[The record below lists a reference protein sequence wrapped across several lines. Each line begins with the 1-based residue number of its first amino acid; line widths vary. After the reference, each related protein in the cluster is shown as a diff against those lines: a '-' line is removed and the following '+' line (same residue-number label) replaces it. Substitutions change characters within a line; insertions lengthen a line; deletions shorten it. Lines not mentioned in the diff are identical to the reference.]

1 MINRIRGGRVVS
13 RFRFAV
19 CAGLAAAALSGVLAS
34 SARADDRDHGR
45 RDHRE
50 WRGEWRQGYYHRPDI
65 YYSAPP
71 VIYPPYGYYQQ
82 PGATFSFSFP
92 IR

>member
-1 MINRIRGGRVVS
+1 MTNWRRYGSSYV
-13 RFRFAV
+13 RFALYFGM
-19 CAGLAAAALSGVLAS
+19 ATATLAGPLSGLAW
-34 SARADDRDHGR
+34 ADRHDHW
-45 RDHRE
+45 DHHA
-50 WRGEWRQGYYHRPDI
+50 WRQGYYRRPDI

-71 VIYPPYGYYQQ
+71 VVAPPYGYYAQ

>member
-1 MINRIRGGRVVS
+1 MSNRSGHGSSVV
-13 RFRFAV
+13 RFALCFGMV
-19 CAGLAAAALSGVLAS
+19 IAAVAGPFSGL
-34 SARADDRDHGR
+34 ARADNHDRWRDHHGC
-45 RDHRE
+45 RE
-50 WRGEWRQGYYHRPDI
+50 GYYRRPDI

-71 VIYPPYGYYQQ
+71 VVYPPYGYYAQ